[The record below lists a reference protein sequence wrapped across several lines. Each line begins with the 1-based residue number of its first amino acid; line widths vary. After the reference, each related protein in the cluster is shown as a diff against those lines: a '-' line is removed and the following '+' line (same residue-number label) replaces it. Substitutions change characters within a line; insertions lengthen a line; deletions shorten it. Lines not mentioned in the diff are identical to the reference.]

1 MLYYFSFFVYQMIN
15 QNVAQ
20 LQSMLSCLQFTLC
33 NVIILKKHKSTLIMA
48 ALHVFGRLRGRITQR
63 GVTLVKVR
71 VLLINLL
78 SWVDFSCD
86 SFQAMIALTWIYYS
100 CSSVI
105 NLTAICH
112 QRTKQREFIQLPG
125 SYGHVNKYLSVK
137 SLHIVCMPSNLCVCT
152 GIWIYM
158 AIWLHNTADNKM
170 HRIPVQT
177 MVFPW
182 I

>member
-78 SWVDFSCD
+78 S
-86 SFQAMIALTWIYYS
+86 
-100 CSSVI
+100 
-105 NLTAICH
+105 
-112 QRTKQREFIQLPG
+112 
-125 SYGHVNKYLSVK
+125 
-137 SLHIVCMPSNLCVCT
+137 
-152 GIWIYM
+152 
-158 AIWLHNTADNKM
+158 
-170 HRIPVQT
+170 
-177 MVFPW
+177 
-182 I
+182 